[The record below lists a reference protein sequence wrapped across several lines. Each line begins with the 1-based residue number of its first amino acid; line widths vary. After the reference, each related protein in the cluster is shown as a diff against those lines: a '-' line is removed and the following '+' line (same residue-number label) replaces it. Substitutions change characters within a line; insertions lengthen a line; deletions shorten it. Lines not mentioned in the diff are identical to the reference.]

1 MGASVARFT
10 IVSAVAAF
18 LSVVTFLGCC
28 AAAESYYPL
37 KEGMTWR
44 YQSSLG
50 TLIVKNLAPRELAG
64 KTVTPQQVGT
74 DLIFIVDDDTGIYD
88 FAKQSSADIE
98 PQMLSVPYYQYVQ
111 KPVALGTNWE
121 DKSQTVLF
129 AKTVSVLRRCTI
141 DTVDDVVSV
150 PAGTFKN
157 CIRVRCAGSTLV
169 PVESRG
175 VAEVSVET
183 YSWYAPGVGRVR
195 WITKE
200 RSNNQLFGPGGEFS
214 VELVSFSR

>member
-10 IVSAVAAF
+10 IVFAVAAL
-18 LSVVTFLGCC
+18 LSVVSCLGCSG
-28 AAAESYYPL
+28 AAESYYPL

-50 TLIVKNLAPRELAG
+50 TLIVRNLAPRELAG
-64 KTVTPQQVGT
+64 KNVTPQQAGP

-88 FAKQSSADIE
+88 FAKQSPADST

-121 DKSQTVLF
+121 DKTQTVLF
-129 AKTVSVLRRCTI
+129 AKAVSVLRRCTI
-141 DTVDDVVSV
+141 DMVDDDVTV

-157 CIRVRCAGSTLV
+157 CIRVKCAGSTLV
-169 PVESRG
+169 PIESRG

-195 WITKE
+195 WTTREK
-200 RSNNQLFGPGGEFS
+200 SNNQLIGPGGEFS